1 MKYQVKPIGVV
12 RNGIAEKDTIWEEVE
27 SEIVLDDEYA
37 ESLTGLD
44 EFSHVIVTW
53 WLHESR
59 GYQRGVFRPRGWDEF
74 PEVGTFATRS
84 PRRPNPIGITV
95 VKLLGI
101 DGPRVRVLGL
111 DAIDGTPVLDVKPY
125 IHYGDRVE
133 DTRVPEWIRRFNE
146 EKLYEEEAA
155 R

>member
-44 EFSHVIVTW
+44 EFSRVIVTW

-133 DTRVPEWIRRFNE
+133 DTRVPERIRRFNE